1 MRKQLMDSLPSLTA
15 LCAIIATSL
24 MVAACSTGSMDFP
37 VSEQALN
44 GNNTSTLTANSQ
56 NKNVDQEEMEE
67 SQPQEIIPNSSTQ
80 DAREDDQ
87 PIIDEE
93 ESETSP
99 ELDCTGISPP
109 SVSHW
114 PYRSPRGDS
123 QNLMIRDARLG
134 AHFDFDRFVLEFELN
149 PSGEIQGPP
158 DSYSIQWVSQ
168 PPIQF
173 GSGQAI
179 QVEGVEYLEILLH
192 AHAYSRDANEYQY
205 EGPSEV
211 QARGT
216 INVIEAVFGGEVE
229 GKMVWAIGANSRAGF
244 RVLEI
249 FDPPR
254 LVIDICTSTNG

>member
-1 MRKQLMDSLPSLTA
+1 MDSLPSLTA

-24 MVAACSTGSMDFP
+24 MVAACSTGNMDFP
-37 VSEQALN
+37 ISEQALN
-44 GNNTSTLTANSQ
+44 GNNTSTLSANSQ
-56 NKNVDQEEMEE
+56 NKNADQEEMEE

-123 QNLMIRDARLG
+123 QNLMMRDARLG

-149 PSGEIQGPP
+149 PSGEIKGPP

-173 GSGQAI
+173 G
-179 QVEGVEYLEILLH
+179 
-192 AHAYSRDANEYQY
+192 
-205 EGPSEV
+205 
-211 QARGT
+211 
-216 INVIEAVFGGEVE
+216 
-229 GKMVWAIGANSRAGF
+229 
-244 RVLEI
+244 
-249 FDPPR
+249 
-254 LVIDICTSTNG
+254 